1 VCEKVSMHLV
11 NNILVG
17 GLRNSSDADDG
28 WIVDETPMIGRRARA
43 AGARMYVGLHDLLLD
58 RLRRQ

>member
-1 VCEKVSMHLV
+1 MRDSVCEKVSMHLV

-28 WIVDETPMIGRRARA
+28 WIVDETPMIGRRARGRCPHVCRA
-43 AGARMYVGLHDLLLD
+43 P
-58 RLRRQ
+58 